1 MIRSILVECQ
11 QPGSAQ
17 RRREQDVRRVVG
29 QVQEQSNSLHTAILL
44 EVTSEESAGFQVD
57 THGTEDDGEVVL
69 VVIVNTLGRLN
80 QTGLSTDLGGNFV
93 VRKTSGR
100 EDGNL
105 LTTGNGVHGVDGR
118 DTGGDHLLGVFLQ
131 ISIQGI
137 QGEYSRA
144 TDS

>member
-1 MIRSILVECQ
+1 MTANKIASVLRWIIS
-11 QPGSAQ
+11 
-17 RRREQDVRRVVG
+17 
-29 QVQEQSNSLHTAILL
+29 QVQEERDSLHASVLL
-44 EVTSEESAGFQVD
+44 KVAGEESAGFQVD